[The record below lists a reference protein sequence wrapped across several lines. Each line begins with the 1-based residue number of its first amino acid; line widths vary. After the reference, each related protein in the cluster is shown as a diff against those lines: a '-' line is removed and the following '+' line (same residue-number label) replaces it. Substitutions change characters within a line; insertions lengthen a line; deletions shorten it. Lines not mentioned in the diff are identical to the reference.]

1 MNIQSLISACR
12 LWVKGNFLTGV
23 KKNITAEKLRL
34 YNEQM
39 LKIVEAIEDKT
50 NEGVIGTITTSTTS
64 NDLNN
69 LSTFPDGVYRAQ
81 SDGLYKFSPGL
92 LIVEGHPQN
101 FIPVGYDVKFQK
113 KNNNWFV
120 ASVVSAANY
129 DDSNIRNL
137 IKEIKETDLPN
148 KVDVVSGKGL
158 STNDFTDEEKKQL
171 VTVKNK
177 VDKITGKS
185 LSTNDFTDEHK
196 NKVDKIVITGDG
208 SKFLNNKGNYEPIT
222 APIQSIDIN
231 GQDIPP
237 VNGNVTITVPP
248 IPIQTID
255 VNGINIEPVQGNIS
269 IIIPDAPIQSIDV
282 NGSNVAPVD
291 GKVSI
296 SIPDAPI
303 QSIYVNN
310 KEVKPTSTG
319 RIDLPDAPIQS
330 ITVNGVE
337 VLPNG
342 AGQVDIEVDNV
353 VEQTLDPLSTNAV
366 SSQAVAAQFSQL
378 ASKYGASLQLNTS
391 GEEGQEVYSISLVD
405 ENGEVLSTTDEFSG
419 GGGSGETS
427 TTRIVLTK
435 LTDNPTVKAGDE
447 VKLKYYFDHQDT
459 ATAVSTGLNGTATI
473 TISSGAT
480 TKSFVQV
487 LQPDTN
493 FELDLTNELLVG
505 SNNVKVRVEVDNGE
519 TIQVST
525 IAWRIQVVTLRL
537 TSSFDFAQTFNK
549 GSNITVPFNLTGSGS
564 KALRLLLNGV
574 EIENRTLTSS
584 NANGSFIVSTTNL
597 SHGANSLQLVAELE
611 VTNNIKLLSNSIYFD
626 VAIIENNKTTPI
638 IATRFDYGDGRIIPT
653 GQRPVLVTKQFE
665 DYKINYA
672 GFNPTSNQ
680 NVIKVVVDSETISNI
695 TSAFMQ
701 RVATGQSIVTGTLQ
715 GSILMNN
722 LDYSFTVDVLKSNVV
737 LEEPTDNIVFKL
749 SAKGRTN
756 SDINRNEWKNK
767 GITTTLTGIQFE
779 GDGWLD
785 NALRLMNGG
794 KAVINYAPLFVD
806 NTSTRNAFTFQTK
819 IKVSKVTDSTKP
831 LITCMSGG
839 VGFVITPEEA
849 KLITGGKS
857 EVAMKFSSGQE
868 YNIAFV
874 SMPTALSNSSDYE
887 KVNTDMVFLYIDG
900 VLSGGVQRGTG
911 DNIYQT
917 VEPAFITLGND
928 NAILDVYNVRCYNN
942 YLTHDQ
948 VLNTYILDLSTVNEI
963 VTKFKQNAIVDS
975 EGEVTIESLPNGV
988 RYVII
993 TGEQA
998 NGMSTVKYA
1007 AAINNK
1013 DARYDVDEILH
1024 IKKGSDKSLNMKC
1037 TGGCIRLQGTSSLA
1051 YPIKNYRFYFRS
1063 ANDSKVFGEVYTG
1076 VDEFG
1081 AGGTKIEDAKP
1092 LWSFKPV
1099 NSLGKIPAPVNVWCL
1114 KADYAESS
1122 SSHNTGMARMTNDA
1136 LVQTSSPTPAQKY
1149 STSPYDVRTTVDGEP
1164 CYVFYRNTVTDKPIF
1179 LGKFNLNNDKSTEA
1193 VFGFTDVKGYHDQPW
1208 VDTEFGGNN
1217 PTECWE
1223 FLNNDFPMGKYLDDD
1238 FNTIGENGKP
1248 EWTKVF
1254 ESRFPD
1260 NQGDYDNGTLGKP
1273 QLLSTWVSWVNS
1285 TKDNP
1290 AKFKNELANYA
1301 DVTHLCKYFVFTQIM
1316 GAVDQMVKNAMLGFW
1331 YSPEKSKMLA
1341 YYIFYDNDTILGV
1354 RNDGRLKYDW
1364 ELNRQT
1370 LDPELTASSGTNV
1383 YAYMGHDSVLWNN
1396 LETQFKDEIRDAYKS
1411 IRSYLT
1417 NDRLFNYFNK
1427 DQSEKFAE
1435 RIYNLDAQHKYIEP
1449 KTIGVDIVSNGNM
1462 TNTKYSYLES
1472 MQGSR
1477 LSHRKWWLENRL
1489 DLFDAR
1495 YGTGEYTLTDITWKG
1510 ISDAGAKVSA
1520 VLTKDYYIELRREGT
1535 SMTSDYVEKD
1545 TEWSYTYNQVANVG
1559 TIFHLFGGKYL
1570 KKLDVSLWGGFTD
1583 LTFPNLE
1590 SLETLILGNSTKRYG
1605 LSELVIGNKFPLLS
1619 KLDITNYFNLPSLN
1633 LSACTSLKEIIAVG
1647 CDRLGTI
1654 NLPAGSQLEK
1664 MTLPNALQTLKLEG
1678 LGNLTNENILFPD
1691 GNTVS
1696 NLSVSACPLLDWEA
1710 LFDTLGNVKNIR
1722 ITDINKTGSLD
1733 FLDKFKNLGGL
1744 DSLGNTV
1751 STPRLSGTYQ
1761 LTRYLDDVTF
1771 ENYKT
1776 LFPELAIIQPA
1787 YSVIEFDDTVSDP
1800 KNVSNLDNDT
1810 GYKFGNTYIPS
1821 GHFKKIID
1829 SRFACLGKQA
1839 TEGVMSITKLSDA
1852 DFNKYAD
1859 DTVAD
1864 IKTGGSGDV
1873 FIYEP
1878 GYWKKGVNDK
1888 KNEKKY
1894 HLYSNNIEK
1903 PQPDDKDAITYS
1915 IEKSSFLTPEAI
1927 ANAPV
1932 ELKYYKNNVVTLAQT
1947 IEESLVTS
1955 SSYSSYGVK
1964 IKGFKQVRFPM
1975 MKSKVVSS
1983 REVITMISDAE
1994 GKLLE
1999 SLIITNTATFINGM
2013 YYVLDVPE
2021 GAEWIYFTLQN
2032 SSLFE
2037 KVVVTTSTS
2046 IFDIEPEWV
2055 KVEPFLLAAY
2065 ETTLNSKAMYQST
2078 AKSSMP
2084 INNMTFDVSQSN
2096 ALSRKLILQ
2105 TYDMRCHV
2113 SNLFLAKYGTR
2124 NSQLQCAAGKAANN
2138 RIVGTTSII
2147 GMNDTVNPEKKN
2159 MFSWYEKIVDGK
2171 ITYLSIDNIKC
2182 MGYENYYGNDYE
2194 WMGGVFEKTN
2204 NNIVKIKMNNGE
2216 SREIVYENNT
2226 EGYIASVV
2234 NGKHMDIIS
2243 TGSSTGASSDTR
2255 YCDYN
2260 SINITDGYNFTVS
2273 GSDSYPN
2280 GGTFN
2285 IESKSGASSNI
2296 TCRLGFIGNITVVPR
2311 SEFDNIKTFF

>member
-1 MNIQSLISACR
+1 MEIKYPNWLPKIYGSPQTSDEMNKLVNVIQNHADNLTLHQQQILAAASGIYTAALTPTSEVPAEVGDKVF
-12 LWVKGNFLTGV
+12 LVTQPGTYTNFGNVVLPQNSFGFIF
-23 KKNITAEKLRL
+23 K
-34 YNEQM
+34 
-39 LKIVEAIEDKT
+39 
-50 NEGVIGTITTSTTS
+50 S
-64 NDLNN
+64 NN
-69 LSTFPDGVYRAQ
+69 LFTIE
-81 SDGLYKFSPGL
+81 
-92 LIVEGHPQN
+92 IV
-101 FIPVGYDVKFQK
+101 KMT
-113 KNNNWFV
+113 
-120 ASVVSAANY
+120 NY

-148 KVDVVSGKGL
+148 KVDIVPGKVL
-158 STNDFTDEEKKQL
+158 SSNDYTTEEKNEL
-171 VTVKNK
+171 ATLKNK
-177 VDKITGKS
+177 VDKVTGKS

-196 NKVDKIVITGDG
+196 NKVDKISTFGDG
-208 SKFLNNKGNYEPIT
+208 SKFLNDIGIYEK
-222 APIQSIDIN
+222 
-231 GQDIPP
+231 
-237 VNGNVTITVPP
+237 
-248 IPIQTID
+248 
-255 VNGINIEPVQGNIS
+255 IS
-269 IIIPDAPIQSIDV
+269 APIQSIDV
-282 NGSNVAPVD
+282 NGKNVPPVNGKVSIVIPDAPEVPIKTISVNGSNVAPVE

-296 SIPDAPI
+296 VIPDAPI

-310 KEVKPTSTG
+310 KEVTPTSTG

-330 ITVNGVE
+330 IIVNGVE

-342 AGQVDIEVDNV
+342 TGQVDIEVDNV

-480 TKSFVQV
+480 TKSFVQN
-487 LQPDTN
+487 LQSDNT
-493 FELDLTNELLVG
+493 FEIDVTNEMLVG

-537 TSSFDFAQTFNK
+537 TSSFDFAQIFKK
-549 GSNITVPFNLTGSGS
+549 GSNITIPFNLAGSGS
-564 KALRLLLNGV
+564 KVLRLLLNGV
-574 EIENRTLTSS
+574 EIENRTLTAS
-584 NANGSFIVSTTNL
+584 NANGSFIVPTTNL
-597 SHGANSLQLVAELE
+597 SHGAHSLQLVAELE
-611 VTNNIKLLSNSIYFD
+611 VTNTVKLLSNSIYYD
-626 VAIIENNKTTPI
+626 VAITEDNKTTPI
-638 IATRFDYGDGRIIPT
+638 ITTRFDYGDGRIIPT
-653 GQRPVLVTKQFE
+653 GQRPVLVARQFE
-665 DYKINYA
+665 DYQVNFA
-672 GFNPTSNQ
+672 GYNPNNNQ
-680 NVIKVVVDSETISNI
+680 NNIKVTVGTETIANI
-695 TSAFMQ
+695 TTAFVQ
-701 RVATGQSIVTGTLQ
+701 RVATGQSITTG
-715 GSILMNN
+715 ILPATISMNG
-722 LDYSFTVDVLKSNVV
+722 LTYSFTVDILSSDVKLD
-737 LEEPTDNIVFKL
+737 EPVDNIIFKL
-749 SAKGRTN
+749 SAKGKTN
-756 SDINRNEWKNK
+756 ADDNRNEWTNK
-767 GITTTLTGIQFE
+767 GITTTLSEIQFE
-779 GDGWLD
+779 GDGWQN

-794 KAVINYAPLFVD
+794 KAVINYAPLFID
-806 NTSTRNAFTFQTK
+806 NASTQNAFAFQTK
-819 IKVSKVTDSTKP
+819 IKVSKVTDTTKP

-874 SMPTALSNSSDYE
+874 SMPTALSNASDYE
-887 KVNTDMVFLYIDG
+887 ITNSNMVFLYING
-900 VLSGGVQRGTG
+900 ILSGGVQRGTG

-917 VEPAFITLGND
+917 GVPTFITMGND
-928 NAILDVYNVRCYNN
+928 NAILDVYNTRCYNS

-948 VLNTYILDLSTVNEI
+948 ILNIYMLDLSTVDEI
-963 VTKFKQNAIVDS
+963 MTKFKANAIIDS
-975 EGEVTIESLPNGV
+975 EGDVTVESLPDGA

-993 TGEQA
+993 TGQQA

-1013 DARYDVDEILH
+1013 DTRYDVDEILH

-1063 ANDSKVFGEVYTG
+1063 ANDSKVFGKVYTE

-1081 AGGTKIEDAKP
+1081 NGGKLIEGTKPA
-1092 LWSFKPV
+1092 WSFKGV
-1099 NSLGKIPAPVNVWCL
+1099 NSYGKLPAPVNVWCL
-1114 KADYAESS
+1114 KADFAESS
-1122 SSHNTGMARMTNDA
+1122 SSHNTGMARMANDT
-1136 LVQTSSPTPAQKY
+1136 LIQTASPTPAQKY
-1149 STSPYDVRTTVDGEP
+1149 STSIYDVRTTVDGEP
-1164 CYVFYRNTVTDKPIF
+1164 CYLFYRNTVNDKPEF
-1179 LGKFNLNNDKSTEA
+1179 LGKYNLNNDKSTEN
-1193 VFGFTDVKGYHDQPW
+1193 VFGFTGVEGYHDQTW
-1208 VDTEFGGNN
+1208 VQDKFEGEN

-1238 FNTIGENGKP
+1238 FDSLDELGKP
-1248 EWTKVF
+1248 EWAKVF
-1254 ESRFPD
+1254 EARYPD
-1260 NQGDYDNGTLGKP
+1260 VQDDYDSGTLGKP
-1273 QLLSTWVSWVNS
+1273 LLLSNWVSWVKS

-1290 AKFKNELANYA
+1290 IKFKNELGNYA
-1301 DVTHLCKYFVFTQIM
+1301 DIQHLCKYFAFTQLM
-1316 GAVDQMVKNAMLGFW
+1316 GAVDQMVKNAMLAFW
-1331 YSPEKSKMLA
+1331 YSPDKDKMLA

-1370 LDPELTASSGTNV
+1370 LDPELTASAGTNV

-1396 LETQFKDEIRDAYKS
+1396 LESQFKDEIRDAYKS

-1462 TNTKYSYLES
+1462 VNTKYSYLES

-1477 LSHRKWWLENRL
+1477 MSHRKWWLENRL

-1510 ISDAGAKVSA
+1510 ISDAGAKVGV
-1520 VLTKDYYIELRREGT
+1520 VLTKDYYVELRREST
-1535 SMTSDYVEKD
+1535 SMISEYVTAD
-1545 TEWSYTYNQVANVG
+1545 TEWAYTYNQVANVG
-1559 TIFHLFGGKYL
+1559 TIFHLFGGKYF
-1570 KKLDVSLWGGFTD
+1570 KKLDLSLWGGFTD

-1590 SLETLILGNSTKRYG
+1590 SLETLILGHSTKRYG
-1605 LSELVIGNKFPLLS
+1605 LSELVIGTKFPLLS
-1619 KLDITNYFNLPSLN
+1619 KIDVTNYFNLPSLN
-1633 LSACTSLKEIIAVG
+1633 LSSCTSLKEVIAPG
-1647 CDRLGTI
+1647 CDKLGTI
-1654 NLPAGSQLEK
+1654 NLPAGSPLVE
-1664 MTLPNALQTLKLEG
+1664 MILPNALQTLKLEG
-1678 LGNLTNENILFPD
+1678 LAFLENSNIQFPD
-1691 GNTVS
+1691 GNSVK
-1696 NLSVSACPLLDWEA
+1696 NLSVSACPLIDWEL
-1710 LFDTLGNVKNIR
+1710 LFDTLGTIENIR
-1722 ITDINKTGSLD
+1722 ITGIYKSGKPD

-1744 DSLGNTV
+1744 DSVGNTV
-1751 STPRLSGTYQ
+1751 STPRLSGTYL
-1761 LTRYLDDVTF
+1761 LTQYLDDVTF
-1771 ENYKT
+1771 ENYKST
-1776 LFPELAIIQPA
+1776 FPELLIIQPE

-1821 GHFKKIID
+1821 GHFKSILDK
-1829 SRFACLGKQA
+1829 RFGCLGKQA

-1859 DTVAD
+1859 DTDAD

-1894 HLYSNNIEK
+1894 HLYSNNVEK
-1903 PQPDDKDAITYS
+1903 PQPDDKDAITYC
-1915 IEKSSFLTPEAI
+1915 IGQSSFLTPEEI
-1927 ANAPV
+1927 AEAPV
-1932 ELKYYKNNVVTLAQT
+1932 ELKYYKDKVVTLAQT

-1955 SSYSSYGVK
+1955 SDYNSYGVK
-1964 IKGFKQVRFPM
+1964 IKGFKQVRFPTEL
-1975 MKSKVVSS
+1975 SSVVSS
-1983 REVITMISDAE
+1983 RETITMVTNSE
-1994 GKLLE
+1994 GNFLK
-1999 SLIITNTATFINGM
+1999 SVIIPSTDLTFTNGM

-2021 GAEWIYFTLQN
+2021 GAEWVYFTLN
-2032 SSLFE
+2032 KSLLFD
-2037 KVVVTTSTS
+2037 KVVLTTSTS
-2046 IFDIEPEWV
+2046 IYDIESEWV

-2065 ETTLNSKAMYQST
+2065 ETTLNSMAIYQST
-2078 AKSSMP
+2078 AKSSIP
-2084 INNMTFDVSQSN
+2084 INDMTFDASQSN

-2124 NSQLQCAAGKAANN
+2124 DSQSQCAFGSTDYNK
-2138 RIVGTTSII
+2138 IIGTTSIT
-2147 GMNDTVNPEKKN
+2147 GMNDTVNPQNKTYD
-2159 MFSWYEKIVDGK
+2159 SWYEKIVDGK
-2171 ITYLSIDNIKC
+2171 ITYVKINNTKC
-2182 MGYENYYGNDYE
+2182 MGYENYYGNAYE
-2194 WMGGVFEKTN
+2194 WLGGIIKGSN
-2204 NNIVKIKMNNGE
+2204 QGLKIKMNNGE
-2216 SREIVYENNT
+2216 SRELIYKTNMK
-2226 EGYIASVV
+2226 GYITSVI
-2234 NGKHMDIIS
+2234 NNAHMDIIPAGN
-2243 TGSSTGASSDTR
+2243 TIGASSSTR
-2255 YCDYN
+2255 YCDYY
-2260 SINITDGYNFTVS
+2260 SIDLSRDYNFIVS
-2273 GSDSYPN
+2273 SLSQGDYA
-2280 GGTFN
+2280 GAFN
-2285 IESKSGASSNI
+2285 IEIATGASSEVI

>member
-1 MNIQSLISACR
+1 MAVKYPIWINKIDGAAQSPEEMNGLVEVLQNHAENLSLHDVRILAAASGIYTGA
-12 LWVKGNFLTGV
+12 LTPTSKVPAEVGDKVFLVTQPGTYTNFGNVVLPQNSFGFIF
-23 KKNITAEKLRL
+23 K
-34 YNEQM
+34 
-39 LKIVEAIEDKT
+39 
-50 NEGVIGTITTSTTS
+50 S
-64 NDLNN
+64 NN
-69 LSTFPDGVYRAQ
+69 LFTIE
-81 SDGLYKFSPGL
+81 
-92 LIVEGHPQN
+92 IV
-101 FIPVGYDVKFQK
+101 KMT
-113 KNNNWFV
+113 
-120 ASVVSAANY
+120 NY
-129 DDSNIRNL
+129 DDSSIRNL

-148 KVDVVSGKGL
+148 KVDKIEGKGL

-185 LSTNDFTDEHK
+185 LSTNDFTDGHQ

-208 SKFLNNKGNYEPIT
+208 SKFLNDKGNYEPIT
-222 APIQSIDIN
+222 IPIQSIDIN
-231 GQDIPP
+231 GQNVPP
-237 VNGNVTITVPP
+237 V
-248 IPIQTID
+248 
-255 VNGINIEPVQGNIS
+255 E
-269 IIIPDAPIQSIDV
+269 
-282 NGSNVAPVD
+282 

-296 SIPDAPI
+296 VIPDAPI

-310 KEVKPTSTG
+310 KEVTPTSTG

-330 ITVNGVE
+330 IIVNGVE

-342 AGQVDIEVDNV
+342 SGQVDIEVDNV

-378 ASKYGASLQLNTS
+378 SSKYGASLQLNTS

-427 TTRIVLTK
+427 TTRIILTK
-435 LTDNPTVKAGDE
+435 LTDNPTVKQGDE
-447 VKLKYYFDHQDT
+447 VKLKYYFDHQDRLSG
-459 ATAVSTGLNGTATI
+459 VSTGIGGTATI
-473 TISSGAT
+473 TISAGAT
-480 TKSFVQV
+480 TKSFVQA

-493 FELDLTNELLVG
+493 FEIDVTNEMLVG

-525 IAWRIQVVTLRL
+525 IAWRIQVITLRL
-537 TSSFDFAQTFNK
+537 NSSFDFAQTFKK
-549 GSNITVPFNLTGSGS
+549 GSTITIPFNLSGSGA
-564 KALRLLLNGV
+564 KVLRLLQNGV
-574 EIENRTLTSS
+574 EIENRTLTAS
-584 NANGSFIVSTTNL
+584 NANGSFIVPTTSL
-597 SHGANSLQLVAELE
+597 SHGAHSLQLVAELE
-611 VTNNIKLLSNSIYFD
+611 VTNTIKLLSNSIYFD
-626 VAIIENNKTTPI
+626 VAIVEDSKTTPI
-638 IATRFDYGDGRIIPT
+638 ITTRFDYSDGRIIPT
-653 GQRPVLVTKQFE
+653 GQRPVLVAKQFE

-680 NVIKVVVDSETISNI
+680 NVIKVVVGSETISNI

-701 RVATGQSIVTGTLQ
+701 RVATGQSITTG
-715 GSILMNN
+715 ILPATISMN
-722 LDYSFTVDVLKSNVV
+722 DSTYSFTVDVLKSNVV

-756 SDINRNEWKNK
+756 SDINRDEWKNK

-779 GDGWLD
+779 GDGWQD

-806 NTSTRNAFTFQTK
+806 NTSTRNAFAFQTK
-819 IKVSKVTDSTKP
+819 IKVSKVTDTTKP

-874 SMPTALSNSSDYE
+874 SMPTALSNASDYE

-928 NAILDVYNVRCYNN
+928 NAILDVYNTRCYNN

-963 VTKFKQNAIVDS
+963 VTKFKENAIVDS

-1063 ANDSKVFGEVYTG
+1063 ANDSKVFGKVRVE

-1081 AGGTKIEDAKP
+1081 NGGTLIESAKP
-1092 LWSFKPV
+1092 AWSFKGV
-1099 NSLGKIPAPVNVWCL
+1099 NSYGKLPAPVNVWCL
-1114 KADYAESS
+1114 KADFAESS
-1122 SSHNTGMARMTNDA
+1122 SSHNTGMARMVNDT
-1136 LVQTSSPTPAQKY
+1136 LIQTSSPTPAQKH
-1149 STSPYDVRTTVDGEP
+1149 STSIYDVRTTVDGEP
-1164 CYVFYRNTVTDKPIF
+1164 CYLFYRNTVNDKPIF
-1179 LGKFNLNNDKSTEA
+1179 LGKYNLNNDKSTEN
-1193 VFGFTDVKGYHDQPW
+1193 VFGFTDVDGYHNQTW
-1208 VDTEFGGNN
+1208 VQDKFAGNN

-1260 NQGDYDNGTLGKP
+1260 NQKDYDSGSLGKP
-1273 QLLSTWVSWVNS
+1273 KLLSTWVSWVKS

-1290 AKFKNELANYA
+1290 TKFKNELENYA
-1301 DVTHLCKYFVFTQIM
+1301 DVQHLCKYFAFTQIM
-1316 GAVDQMVKNAMLGFW
+1316 GAVDQMVKNAMLAFW
-1331 YSPEKSKMLA
+1331 YSPDKDKMLA

-1520 VLTKDYYIELRREGT
+1520 VLTKDYYIELRREST

-1590 SLETLILGNSTKRYG
+1590 SLETLILGHSTKRYG
-1605 LSELVIGNKFPLLS
+1605 LSELVIGTKFPLLS
-1619 KLDITNYFNLPSLN
+1619 KIDITNYFNLPSLN
-1633 LSACTSLKEIIAVG
+1633 LSACTSLKEVIAPG

-1654 NLPAGSQLEK
+1654 NLPAGSPLFK
-1664 MTLPNALQTLKLEG
+1664 MVLPNALQTLKLEG
-1678 LGNLTNENILFPD
+1678 LAMLTNENIQFPD
-1691 GNTVS
+1691 GNSVK
-1696 NLSVSACPLLDWEA
+1696 NLSVSACPLIDWEL
-1710 LFDTLGNVKNIR
+1710 LFDTLGTIENIR
-1722 ITDINKTGSLD
+1722 ITGIDKTGKPD

-1751 STPRLSGTYQ
+1751 STPRLSGKYS
-1761 LTRYLDDVTF
+1761 LTQYLDDVTF
-1771 ENYKT
+1771 ENYKST
-1776 LFPELAIIQPA
+1776 FPELVIVQPE

-1800 KNVSNLDNDT
+1800 KNVSNLDNNT
-1810 GYKFGNTYIPS
+1810 GYKFANTYVPS
-1821 GHFKKIID
+1821 GHFKSIID
-1829 SRFACLGKQA
+1829 KRFACLGKQA

-1894 HLYSNNIEK
+1894 HLYSTNIEK

-1915 IEKSSFLTPEAI
+1915 IEQSSFLTPEAI

-1932 ELKYYKNNVVTLAQT
+1932 ELKFYPRKIVRLAQRLEDA
-1947 IEESLVTS
+1947 IINHSRELESN
-1955 SSYSSYGVK
+1955 SYGVK
-1964 IKGFKQVRFPM
+1964 VKGFKQVRFPM
-1975 MKSKVVSS
+1975 QKSQTVNSAEIVSMFTDS
-1983 REVITMISDAE
+1983 E
-1994 GKLLE
+1994 GKLV
-1999 SLIITNTATFINGM
+1999 STIIVPYADSNFSSGM
-2013 YYVLDVPE
+2013 YYVADIPPN
-2021 GAEWIYFTLQN
+2021 AEWLHFSFGIKIENFYQAP
-2032 SSLFE
+2032 FE
-2037 KVVVTTSTS
+2037 KVVLTTSTS

-2055 KVEPFLLAAY
+2055 KVEPFLLGAY
-2065 ETTLNSKAMYQST
+2065 ETTLNSMAMYQST
-2078 AKSSMP
+2078 AKPSMP
-2084 INNMTFDVSQSN
+2084 ITNMTFDVSESN

-2124 NSQLQCAAGKAANN
+2124 DSQSQCAVGETGNYGYV
-2138 RIVGTTSII
+2138 RTIGTTSII

-2159 MFSWYEKIVDGK
+2159 SKSWYEKIVDGK
-2171 ITYLSIDNIKC
+2171 ITYVEISNIKC
-2182 MGYENYYGNDYE
+2182 MGYENYYGNVQE
-2194 WMGGVFEKTN
+2194 WMGGVIEKTAT
-2204 NNIVKIKMNNGE
+2204 IGLKIRMNNSE
-2216 SREIVYENNT
+2216 SRELIYTTNM
-2226 EGYIASVV
+2226 EGYTTSVV
-2234 NGKHMDIIS
+2234 NGAHMDIMPAGNS
-2243 TGSSTGASSDTR
+2243 KAASSSTR
-2255 YCDYN
+2255 YCDRN
-2260 SINITDGYNFTVS
+2260 SIDLQDYYNFTVS
-2273 GSDSYPN
+2273 GPSNSE
-2280 GGTFN
+2280 GGTFY
-2285 IESKSGASSNI
+2285 IETESGASALT